1 MPDISLLEPLVLQS
15 VVSKFTAPQNLAL
28 LPNVSASPS
37 GAPDYVT
44 WDILKGGRQL
54 AGFNVPGAEATVL
67 NQLGRSEGNAKL
79 AYMRIKKTFQGQ
91 LIHWLRDPGQL
102 AQTNAEALVL
112 RELQDMSQ
120 AIDLTQEQL
129 LWNALRGTSTITYP
143 DNSSAT
149 VNYQFPSTHLP
160 GANTGAAK
168 WSVASPQVIVDQLF
182 GLKRLV
188 ETHGRVPATDAY
200 CASTTIQQ
208 IFDSFAANSGV
219 VLSMTTSATS
229 SVNAGSTSNPS
240 AGVAAYP
247 MGTMLTDRMKD
258 AYYTQSVLPGFCGLN
273 WHPVDEV
280 YTSGTGFL
288 TRFVG
293 DGSSSNP
300 QTGAELFIGNYQAGK
315 PWEIKLG
322 KSADD
327 EAPEGTYGKFTKT
340 WKQHDPS
347 SRVVLMELHALP
359 VVYRPE
365 QFVYVSDVG
374 VNTALDGGIA

>member
-28 LPNVSASPS
+28 LPNVSSSPS
-37 GAPDYVT
+37 GAPYYVT
-44 WDILKGGRQL
+44 WDILKGGRQQ
-54 AGFNVPGAEATVL
+54 AGFNIPGAEATVM

-143 DNSSAT
+143 DGSSAV
-149 VNYQFPSTHLP
+149 VNYQFPSSHLP
-160 GANTGAAK
+160 AALTGAAAWANANPK
-168 WSVASPQVIVDQLF
+168 QIIDNVF
-182 GLKRLV
+182 GWKRLV

-200 CASTTIQQ
+200 CASTTIQG
-208 IFDSFAANSGV
+208 IFDSFANNAGT
-219 VLSMTTSATS
+219 VLSMATGTPGTVT
-229 SVNAGSTSNPS
+229 SVNAGSASNSNPS
-240 AGVAAYP
+240 ASGVGAYAS
-247 MGTMLTDRMKD
+247 GGLLTDRMKD
-258 AYYTQSVLPGFCGLN
+258 AYYTSATLPNFMGLT
-273 WHPVDEV
+273 WHAVDEV
-280 YTSGTGFL
+280 YTNASGNL

-293 DGSSSNP
+293 DGNGV
-300 QTGAELFIGNYQAGK
+300 GAELFLGNYTDGK
-315 PWEIKLG
+315 PWEVKLG

-347 SRVVLMELHALP
+347 SRVVLMDLHALP

-365 QFVYVSDVG
+365 QFLYVSDVG
-374 VNTALDGGIA
+374 TGAIV

>member
-1 MPDISLLEPLVLQS
+1 MPDISLLDPIVLQS

-28 LPNVSASPS
+28 LPNVSSSPS

-44 WDILKGGRQL
+44 WDILKGGRQQ
-54 AGFNVPGAEATVL
+54 AGFNIPGAEATVM

-129 LWNALRGTSTITYP
+129 LWNALRGSSTITYP
-143 DNSSAT
+143 DGSSAV
-149 VNYQFPSTHLP
+149 VNYQFPSSHRITSALST
-160 GANTGAAK
+160 AWN
-168 WSVASPQVIVDQLF
+168 VATPKQIIDNVF
-182 GLKRLV
+182 GWKRLV

-200 CASTTIQQ
+200 CASTTIQG
-208 IFDSFAANSGV
+208 IFDSFASNAGSV
-219 VLSMTTSATS
+219 VVGSSATS
-229 SVNAGSTSNPS
+229 T
-240 AGVAAYP
+240 AYAQ
-247 MGTMLTDRMKD
+247 GGLLTDRMKD
-258 AYYTQSVLPGFCGLN
+258 AYYTSTALPDFMGLT
-273 WHPVDEV
+273 WHAVDEV
-280 YTSGTGFL
+280 YTNSSTGAL

-293 DGSSSNP
+293 DGNGV
-300 QTGAELFIGNYQAGK
+300 GAELFLGNYTDGK
-315 PWEIKLG
+315 PWEVKLG

-365 QFVYVSDVG
+365 QFLYVSDVG
-374 VNTALDGGIA
+374 TGAIV

>member
-143 DNSSAT
+143 DGSSAV
-149 VNYQFPSTHLP
+149 VNYQFPSSHLIGNLGT
-160 GANTGAAK
+160 GANAWANAT
-168 WSVASPQVIVDQLF
+168 PQVIVDQLF
-182 GLKRLV
+182 TWKRLV

-200 CASTTIQQ
+200 CASTSVQA
-208 IFDSFAANSGV
+208 IFDAFAANSGSV
-219 VLSMTTSATS
+219 VL
-229 SVNAGSTSNPS
+229 GSGGSY
-240 AGVAAYP
+240 AYP

-258 AYYTQSVLPGFCGLN
+258 AYYTQSILPGFCGLN

-280 YTSGTGFL
+280 YTNSSGNL

-293 DGSSSNP
+293 DQSTTVTNNV
-300 QTGAELFIGNYQAGK
+300 GAELFLGNFTDGK
-315 PWEIKLG
+315 PWEMKLG

-365 QFVYVSDVG
+365 QFVYVSNLG
-374 VNTALDGGIA
+374 INTELSVI

>member
-28 LPNVSASPS
+28 LPNVSSSPS

-44 WDILKGGRQL
+44 WDILKGGRQQ
-54 AGFNVPGAEATVL
+54 AGFNIPGAEATVM

-143 DNSSAT
+143 DGSSAV
-149 VNYQFPSTHLP
+149 VNYQFPSSHLI
-160 GANTGAAK
+160 GNISGTAAT
-168 WSVASPQVIVDQLF
+168 SFATATPQGIIDQLF
-182 GLKRLV
+182 TWKRLV
-188 ETHGRVPATDAY
+188 ETHGRVPAKTAY
-200 CASTTIQQ
+200 TASTTIQQ
-208 IFDSFAANSGV
+208 IFDSFASNAGSV
-219 VLSMTTSATS
+219 VIGSASATS
-229 SVNAGSTSNPS
+229 T
-240 AGVAAYP
+240 AYAQ
-247 MGTMLTDRMKD
+247 GGLLTDRMKD
-258 AYYTQSVLPGFCGLN
+258 AYYTSSVLPGFCGLD
-273 WHPVDEV
+273 WKPVDEV
-280 YTSGTGFL
+280 YTNASGNL
-288 TRFVG
+288 ARFVG
-293 DGSSSNP
+293 DGG
-300 QTGAELFIGNYQAGK
+300 TGTVGAELFLGNFDDGK
-315 PWEIKLG
+315 PWEVKLG

-365 QFVYVSDVG
+365 QFVYVSNVG
-374 VNTALDGGIA
+374 VNTELSVI

>member
-28 LPNVSASPS
+28 LPNVSSSPS

-54 AGFNVPGAEATVL
+54 AGFNIPGAEATVM

-143 DNSSAT
+143 DGSSAV
-149 VNYQFPSTHLP
+149 VNYQFPSSHLIGDLHTTP
-160 GANTGAAK
+160 ANAWA
-168 WSVASPQVIVDQLF
+168 VASPQAIIDDLF
-182 GLKRLV
+182 TWKRLV
-188 ETHGRVPATDAY
+188 ETHGRVLATDAY
-200 CASTTIQQ
+200 CGSTVIQQ
-208 IFDSFAANSGV
+208 VFDSFAANSGV
-219 VLSMTTSATS
+219 TVTS
-229 SVNAGSTSNPS
+229 G
-240 AGVAAYP
+240 AYP
-247 MGTMLTDRMKD
+247 MGGLLTDRMKD
-258 AYYTQSVLPGFCGLN
+258 AYYTQSVLPNFCGLN

-280 YTSGTGFL
+280 YTNATGNL
-288 TRFVG
+288 QRFVG
-293 DGSSSNP
+293 SQSATITNGV
-300 QTGAELFIGNYQAGK
+300 GAELFLGNFTDGK

-365 QFVYVSDVG
+365 QFVYVSNVG
-374 VNTALDGGIA
+374 INAELSVI